1 MFDHMI
7 PLIYWSIENV
17 ELTEDLKMKL
27 LKNFPINHKGRK
39 IAYNTSCNRI
49 KRLINGNNSYIHNL
63 LHILK
68 PICCM

>member
-7 PLIYWSIENV
+7 PFIYWSIENV

-39 IAYNTSCNRI
+39 IAYNNSCKRI
-49 KRLINGNNSYIHNL
+49 KRLINGNNSYIY
-63 LHILK
+63 I
-68 PICCM
+68 